1 MALEALN
8 SPTPATATLPFH
20 FHSHTCSNFHCL
32 DSFTKGKRSKRP
44 RSEDHVPTEEE
55 YLALCLLM
63 LARGATDSS
72 TSTLPDR
79 HRSPTPTDQQLRFKC
94 KVCNKAFNSY
104 QALGGHKASHRKLSS
119 GINDD
124 QSTSTTTS
132 STSTSNP
139 SGRSHQCSICHK
151 SFPSGQALGGHKRLH
166 YEGGAGTARGVT
178 TSERSASTSTTNQ
191 RGFDLN
197 FPALPEFSPSNLFVS
212 GGDDEVESPH
222 PAKKP
227 RLVIRMPPKVEVN

>member
-1 MALEALN
+1 
-8 SPTPATATLPFH
+8 
-20 FHSHTCSNFHCL
+20 
-32 DSFTKGKRSKRP
+32 
-44 RSEDHVPTEEE
+44 
-55 YLALCLLM
+55 M

-72 TSTLPDR
+72 ASTLPHR

-104 QALGGHKASHRKLSS
+104 QALGGHKASHHKLPS

-166 YEGGAGTARGVT
+166 YEGGAGTARE
-178 TSERSASTSTTNQ
+178 SEPTPLLAFEEPSSSNYRHTFELYIHCVGDFSTTTKP
-191 RGFDLN
+191 LPYA
-197 FPALPEFSPSNLFVS
+197 FP
-212 GGDDEVESPH
+212 
-222 PAKKP
+222 
-227 RLVIRMPPKVEVN
+227 